1 MTNSILIP
9 THENWHKETKS
20 VLLPTGIRMAYM
32 ECGNPQ
38 GKPLVM
44 IHGFSDSSRIW
55 RSVMQEMGDNYH
67 FYAVDLRGF
76 GLSDKPEQRVYTITE
91 HAFDIAAWMER
102 LELGKV
108 LLIGHSMGSIV
119 AQTVAAFYPERVCGL
134 ALLSTFCHMHET
146 PEQVREV
153 REFYDGL
160 DIQHT
165 SDDELQ
171 KMFVPD
177 PSKLADASFLPGYL
191 STLRG
196 IRGRGLTAAWFGMS
210 LADNRN
216 FLQFIKAPVLI
227 CWGSQDDIFTKE
239 YQDEMLAY
247 LPEAEFEVFEGIS
260 HDIPTEVPQR
270 TANAVHTFFAT
281 VNHHTIVKGGNDEEK
296 NFK

>member
-1 MTNSILIP
+1 MYREATNDKQYFNSDTRKLAQGNQISSAADWNP
-9 THENWHKETKS
+9 YGVYGMRKSAGETAGHDPR
-20 VLLPTGIRMAYM
+20 VLRFQQDLAFCDAGDGGQLPFLCSGPAGVR
-32 ECGNPQ
+32 
-38 GKPLVM
+38 
-44 IHGFSDSSRIW
+44 
-55 RSVMQEMGDNYH
+55 
-67 FYAVDLRGF
+67 
-76 GLSDKPEQRVYTITE
+76 LSDKPEQRVYTITE

-239 YQDEMLAY
+239 YQDEMLCVSAGSR
-247 LPEAEFEVFEGIS
+247 V
-260 HDIPTEVPQR
+260 
-270 TANAVHTFFAT
+270 
-281 VNHHTIVKGGNDEEK
+281 
-296 NFK
+296 